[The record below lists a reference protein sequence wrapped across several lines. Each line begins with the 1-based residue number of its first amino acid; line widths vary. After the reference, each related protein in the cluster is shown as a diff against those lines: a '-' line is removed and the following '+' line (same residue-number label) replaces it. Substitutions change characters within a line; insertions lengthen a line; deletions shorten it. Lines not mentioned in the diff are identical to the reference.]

1 MQLKDFV
8 AQTLIQISEGVAE
21 AQDKTSNGV
30 GIVNPKIKRVFVNSQ
45 SGGTNLAL
53 GWTESGDLVN
63 MVSFDVA
70 VTATDGTGT
79 KGGIGIVIGAVAL
92 GSQGQ
97 SENRN
102 EAVSRVQFKV
112 PFALKGLKADI
123 TARKA

>member
-21 AQDKTSNGV
+21 AQEKTSG
-30 GIVNPKIKRVFVNSQ
+30 GIGLVNPKVKKLFVNSQ

-53 GWTESGDLVN
+53 GWTASGELIN
-63 MVSFDVA
+63 MVTFDVA

-92 GSQGQ
+92 GSQGN
-97 SENRN
+97 SETRN
-102 EAVSRVQFKV
+102 EAISRVQFKV
-112 PFALKGLKADI
+112 PLALKGSSEAS
-123 TARKA
+123 A

>member
-1 MQLKDFV
+1 MQLKEFV

-21 AQDKTSNGV
+21 AQQKTAESV
-30 GIVNPKIKRVFVNSQ
+30 GIVNPKIKNLFVRSQ

-53 GWTESGDLVN
+53 GWTHAGDLIS

-79 KGGIGIVIGAVAL
+79 KGGIGIVIGAVAI
-92 GSQGQ
+92 GSQGS

-112 PFALKGLKADI
+112 PFALKGI
-123 TARKA
+123 SSESTSGQV

>member
-1 MQLKDFV
+1 M
-8 AQTLIQISEGVAE
+8 
-21 AQDKTSNGV
+21 
-30 GIVNPKIKRVFVNSQ
+30 
-45 SGGTNLAL
+45 AL
-53 GWTESGDLVN
+53 GWTESGDLIN

-112 PFALKGLKADI
+112 PFALKGLKADV
-123 TARKA
+123 